1 MLEKKV
7 TRKEFLVYLGML
19 FLTIF
24 GISSLLKSLSKLSP
38 TKKRLSKSSLP
49 AGRQGFGS
57 GAYGV

>member
-1 MLEKKV
+1 MEYIQKILTKEM

-38 TKKRLSKSSLP
+38 SPRKQPKI
-49 AGRQGFGS
+49 GFGA
-57 GAYGV
+57 GPYGV